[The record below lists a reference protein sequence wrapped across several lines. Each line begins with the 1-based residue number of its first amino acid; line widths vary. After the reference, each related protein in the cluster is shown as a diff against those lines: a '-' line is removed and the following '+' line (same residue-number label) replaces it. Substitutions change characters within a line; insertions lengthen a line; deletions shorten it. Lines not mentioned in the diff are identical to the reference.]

1 MINTHTSKTT
11 HTTAK
16 SPRCHTPVKMEVD
29 LREKMHPQ
37 SMWRLVRLR
46 AQKLLSYSDSTDL
59 STREFL
65 EDVSKSVVVLF
76 NRDGM
81 SSISQWHTEDCAAR
95 RLVNLSKFAWDAVTK
110 GKMDPCRLA
119 FKMVTELG
127 NDVAIRAEIL
137 TVVWL
142 ITGWS
147 TIPRTLHKD
156 LWSSTIYRRLSL

>member
-1 MINTHTSKTT
+1 MIRTRIYKPTYTT
-11 HTTAK
+11 TT
-16 SPRCHTPVKMEVD
+16 PPTCHTPIKMEED
-29 LREKMHPQ
+29 PREKMHPQ

-46 AQKLLSYSDSTDL
+46 AQRLLSYSESTDL

-81 SSISQWHTEDCAAR
+81 SSISQWRTEDCAAR
-95 RLVNLSKFAWDAVTK
+95 RLGNLSKFAWDAVTK
-110 GKMDPCRLA
+110 GRMDPCRLA

-156 LWSSTIYRRLSL
+156 LWSSAIYRRLSL

>member
-1 MINTHTSKTT
+1 
-11 HTTAK
+11 
-16 SPRCHTPVKMEVD
+16 MEVD
-29 LREKMHPQ
+29 PRERMYPQ

-46 AQKLLSYSDSTDL
+46 AQRLLSYNDSTDL

-65 EDVSKSVVVLF
+65 EDISRSVVILF

-81 SSISQWHTEDCAAR
+81 SSTPQWHTEDCAAR
-95 RLVNLSKFAWDAVTK
+95 RLENLSKFAWDAIIR
-110 GKMDPCRLA
+110 GRMDPCRLA

-127 NDVAIRAEIL
+127 NDVTIRAEIL

-147 TIPRTLHKD
+147 SIPQTLHKD
-156 LWSSTIYRRLSL
+156 LWSSAIYRRLSL